1 MDFKPPDTKC
11 IWVCI
16 SPSVLLLVRPILNS
30 RSFVVK
36 DKVPEVIAVGAL
48 GYVARKITALA
59 FVTPG
64 VH

>member
-1 MDFKPPDTKC
+1 M
-11 IWVCI
+11 
-16 SPSVLLLVRPILNS
+16 
-30 RSFVVK
+30 K